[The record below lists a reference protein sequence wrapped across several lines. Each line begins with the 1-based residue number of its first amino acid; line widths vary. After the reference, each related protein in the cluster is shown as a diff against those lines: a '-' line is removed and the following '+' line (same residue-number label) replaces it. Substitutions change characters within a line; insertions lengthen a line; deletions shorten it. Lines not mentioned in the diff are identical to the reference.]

1 MSCMT
6 NMAAGVLEQPLS
18 HAEVLETAS
27 RVRDS
32 YRDFMEEFIAQDV
45 YKRQGGMSLK
55 FGAVTLTEIAT
66 ALILGIV
73 VNLILSGKKAN

>member
-1 MSCMT
+1 MSTVPEVIAARHAGIVVAGMSCMT

-32 YRDFMEEFIAQDV
+32 YRDFMEEFIAQ
-45 YKRQGGMSLK
+45 
-55 FGAVTLTEIAT
+55 I
-66 ALILGIV
+66 
-73 VNLILSGKKAN
+73 N